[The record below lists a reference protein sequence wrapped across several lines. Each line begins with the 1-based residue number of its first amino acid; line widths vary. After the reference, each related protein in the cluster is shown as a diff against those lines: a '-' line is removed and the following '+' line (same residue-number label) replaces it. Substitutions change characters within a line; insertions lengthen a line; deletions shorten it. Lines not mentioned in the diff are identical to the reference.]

1 MSVPSRRA
9 PATTDRSRR
18 SPDGGVAATLGIVA
32 LAISL
37 LWAGTHELGAL
48 YAERPLFSSLRWLG
62 SLALIAA
69 SGFVFSNVMRPVDVR
84 ARVDWV
90 RSGAVVGIPVV
101 ILAYCWFSLEFQYD
115 NRFLDTVL
123 AWASPF
129 GHGIL
134 AALIGIGVTAGMPT
148 RR

>member
-1 MSVPSRRA
+1 MTDDPRRQSDGNV
-9 PATTDRSRR
+9 AT
-18 SPDGGVAATLGIVA
+18 TLGIVA

-69 SGFVFSNVMRPVDVR
+69 SGFVFANVMRPVDVR
-84 ARVDWV
+84 AKIDWM
-90 RSGAVVGIPVV
+90 RNAAVVGIPVV

-115 NRFLDTVL
+115 NGLLDTVL

-134 AALIGIGVTAGMPT
+134 AAMIGIGTTAGMQT